1 MISTSVD
8 TTATIAGVHFKNPVV
23 MASGTFG
30 FGKEY
35 GKLYDVDILG
45 GISGKGLTLHAKA
58 GNAGIRV
65 YETASGLLNSV
76 GLENPGVEAFLSK
89 ELPYWETLDT
99 ARIVNLG
106 GNTLADY
113 VLGAELIQ
121 RDANQRAL
129 EGRKAVD
136 MIELNISCPNVKE
149 GGIAFGV
156 KTPAAKEV
164 VRAVRAATSLPLAVK
179 LSPNAEDI
187 AEMAEMCE
195 AEGADAV
202 SLINTISGM
211 KIDVRR
217 RRSVFNNLYAGLS
230 GPAIKPVALRM
241 VHQVA
246 NRVTIPVIGMG
257 GITSATDIIEFIMA
271 GATVVQ
277 VGTYNFMNMRAG
289 STLVEELH
297 QFMLEENISSLD
309 EIRGIV

>member
-1 MISTSVD
+1 MIN
-8 TTATIAGVHFKNPVV
+8 TTATIAGVSFKNPII

-30 FGKEY
+30 FGHEY
-35 GKLYDVDILG
+35 GRLYDVSLLG
-45 GISGKGLTLHAKA
+45 GISGKGLTLHAKP
-58 GNAGIRV
+58 GNPGVRV
-65 YETASGLLNSV
+65 YETASGMLNSV
-76 GLENPGVEAFLSK
+76 GLENPGVEAFLAR

-106 GNTLADY
+106 GNTLPDY

-121 RDANQRAL
+121 RDADARLLA
-129 EGRKAVD
+129 GKPAVD

-156 KTPAAKEV
+156 KTPAAREV

-187 AEMAEMCE
+187 AEMAVMCE

-230 GPAIKPVALRM
+230 GPAVKPVALRM
-241 VHQVA
+241 VHQVSR
-246 NRVTIPVIGMG
+246 RVTIPVVGMG

-271 GATVVQ
+271 GATVIQ
-277 VGTYNFMNMRAG
+277 VGTYNFMNLRAG
-289 STLVEELH
+289 STLVEELQ
-297 QFMLEENISSLD
+297 QFMKEENISSLD

>member
-1 MISTSVD
+1 M
-8 TTATIAGVHFKNPVV
+8 P
-23 MASGTFG
+23 
-30 FGKEY
+30 
-35 GKLYDVDILG
+35 
-45 GISGKGLTLHAKA
+45 A
-58 GNAGIRV
+58 GNPGIRV
-65 YETASGLLNSV
+65 YETPSGMLNSV
-76 GLENPGVEAFLSK
+76 GLENPGVEAFLAK

-121 RDANQRAL
+121 RDADARLLAGTQ
-129 EGRKAVD
+129 AVD

-156 KTPAAKEV
+156 KTPAAQEV

-187 AEMAEMCE
+187 AEMALMCE

-230 GPAIKPVALRM
+230 GPAVKPVALRM

-246 NRVTIPVIGMG
+246 RRVTIPVIGMG

-271 GATVVQ
+271 GATVIQ
-277 VGTYNFMNMRAG
+277 VGTYNFMNLRAG
-289 STLVEELH
+289 STLVEELQ
-297 QFMLEENISSLD
+297 QFMKEENISSLD

>member
-1 MISTSVD
+1 MINLSAAIGTVN
-8 TTATIAGVHFKNPVV
+8 FKNPIV

-30 FGKEY
+30 FGREY
-35 GKLYDVDILG
+35 GKLYDVSKLG
-45 GISGKGLTLHAKA
+45 GISGKGLTLNPKA

-65 YETASGLLNSV
+65 YETASGMLNSV
-76 GLENPGVEAFLSK
+76 GLENPGVAAFLEK
-89 ELPYWETLDT
+89 ECPYWETLDT

-106 GNTLADY
+106 GNTLEDY
-113 VLGAELIQ
+113 VRGAELIQ
-121 RDANQRAL
+121 EDAELRERA
-129 EGRKAVD
+129 GNKAVD

-156 KTPAAKEV
+156 KTCAAQEV
-164 VRAVRAATSLPLAVK
+164 VRAVRRATKLPLAVK

-187 AEMAEMCE
+187 AEMAYMCQV
-195 AEGADAV
+195 EGADAV

-217 RRSVFNNLYAGLS
+217 RSSVFNNLYAGLS

-246 NRVTIPVIGMG
+246 KRVTIPVIGMG

-277 VGTYNFMNMRAG
+277 VGTYNFMNLRAG
-289 STLVEELH
+289 SELVDELE
-297 QFMLEENISSLD
+297 QFMIQENISTLD

>member
-1 MISTSVD
+1 MINLS
-8 TTATIAGVHFKNPVV
+8 ANIGQVHFKNPIV

-30 FGKEY
+30 FGREY
-35 GKLYDVDILG
+35 GKLYDVSKLG
-45 GISGKGLTLHAKA
+45 GISGKGLTLNPKA
-58 GNAGIRV
+58 GNPGTRV
-65 YETASGLLNSV
+65 YETASGMLNSV
-76 GLENPGVEAFLSK
+76 GLENPGVAAFLEK
-89 ELPYWETLDT
+89 ECPYWETLDT
-99 ARIVNLG
+99 VRMVNLG
-106 GNTLADY
+106 GNTMDDY
-113 VLGAELIQ
+113 VRGAELIQ
-121 RDANQRAL
+121 QDADARMLAGN
-129 EGRKAVD
+129 KAVD

-156 KTPAAKEV
+156 KTCAAQEV
-164 VRAVRAATSLPLAVK
+164 VRAVRGATKLPLAVK

-187 AEMAEMCE
+187 ADMAFMCQE
-195 AEGADAV
+195 EGADAI

-217 RRSVFNNLYAGLS
+217 RSSVFNNLYAGLS

-246 NRVTIPVIGMG
+246 KRVTIPVIGMG

-277 VGTYNFMNMRAG
+277 VGTYNFMNLRAG
-289 STLVEELH
+289 NELVEELE
-297 QFMLEENISSLD
+297 QFMIQENIRSLD

>member
-1 MISTSVD
+1 MTNTSAV
-8 TTATIAGVHFKNPVV
+8 IAGVSFKNPIV

-30 FGKEY
+30 FGHEY
-35 GKLYDVDILG
+35 GKLYDVSLLG

-58 GNAGIRV
+58 GNPGIRV
-65 YETASGLLNSV
+65 YETPSGMLNSV
-76 GLENPGVEAFLSK
+76 GLENPGVEAFLAK

-121 RDANQRAL
+121 RDADARELA
-129 EGRKAVD
+129 GKPAVD

-156 KTPAAKEV
+156 KTSAAQEV

-187 AEMAEMCE
+187 AEMAVMCE

-211 KIDVRR
+211 KIDIRR

-241 VHQVA
+241 VHQVSR
-246 NRVTIPVIGMG
+246 RVSIPVIGMG
-257 GITSATDIIEFIMA
+257 GITSASDIIEFIMA
-271 GATVVQ
+271 GATVIQ
-277 VGTYNFMNMRAG
+277 VGTYNFMNLRAG
-289 STLVEELH
+289 HNLVEEL
-297 QFMLEENISSLD
+297 QQLMAQENISSLD